1 MSTARQVDI
10 RSLIDA
16 AEGVRK
22 ADLVLAG
29 GRLVNVMTGE
39 VYFADVAVA
48 GERIAAIGDVEPHT
62 GPDTEVVDVT
72 GLHLVPGLIDGHIH
86 IECSKLSPT
95 MFADAVVR
103 FGTTS
108 VVSALDQIYVV
119 AGLNGIRD
127 AFEEL
132 EQTPLKVFWA
142 APFKV
147 PYTVP
152 ESNVGFRFGPQE
164 HRLVQAWPECFGVW
178 ETVSEFVLNRDPDI
192 LDALEQARANR
203 LPVFGCAPMARGT
216 TLSALV
222 AAGIRLDH
230 ESYSPE
236 EALEKLRNGM
246 FVIIRESSV
255 AHFFEENIKL
265 ITEMGVEPS
274 RIAFCTDDV
283 TATDILANGHLDRL
297 VRMAVG
303 AGVEPVTAIQMATIN
318 CAQMYRIDH
327 LVGSLSP
334 GRYADVVLV
343 DDPASF
349 QVQGVVSK
357 GRFAVRNGDLRDRAA
372 APVRSRSFTD
382 GFKLDRVPPADLR
395 LVVAA
400 NEARVRVLAME
411 MDPRVPFIRRRRDI
425 ELSVANGIV
434 QPDPEKDAI
443 FVTVVERYGLTN
455 NRPVAVVSGF
465 GLRSGALATSAAP
478 DDNNIVCV
486 GATPDDMAVAVNH
499 LIDNGGGQVVVD
511 EGEVLDF
518 LHLPLGGIMADLWP
532 EDMAAAE
539 TGLDQAARRL
549 GCKLPSPFGFLMFLS
564 ITAIPDYAI
573 TDLGLV
579 DTIRQSVVDPI
590 LEPVT

>member
-1 MSTARQVDI
+1 VSPSGSVDI
-10 RSLIDA
+10 RSLMDA

-22 ADLVLAG
+22 ADLVLTG

-39 VYFADVAVA
+39 VYPADVAMA
-48 GERIAAIGDVEPHT
+48 GDRIAAIGDVGPHT
-62 GPDTEVVDVT
+62 GRDTEVVDVA
-72 GLHLVPGLIDGHIH
+72 GHYLVPGLIDGHIH

-119 AGLNGIRD
+119 AGLTGIRD
-127 AFEEL
+127 AFGEL
-132 EQTPLKVFWA
+132 DESPLKVFWA
-142 APFKV
+142 APFKA

-152 ESNVGFRFGPQE
+152 ESNVGFRFGPLE
-164 HRLVQAWPECFGVW
+164 HRLVQPWPECFGVW
-178 ETVSEFVLNRDPDI
+178 ETVSEFVLNRDPGI
-192 LDALEQARANR
+192 IEVLEQARANR

-216 TLSALV
+216 RVSALA

-230 ESYSPE
+230 ESYSSD

-255 AHFFEENIKL
+255 AHFFEENIKV
-265 ITEMGVEPS
+265 ITELGVEPS

-327 LVGSLSP
+327 LVGSISP

-349 QVQGVVSK
+349 QVRGVVSK
-357 GRFAVRNGDLRDRAA
+357 GRFVVRDGELRERAA
-372 APVRSRSFTD
+372 PPVRSRSVMA
-382 GFKLDRVPPADLR
+382 GFKLDRVDPADLHV
-395 LVVAA
+395 LVDA
-400 NEARVRVLAME
+400 NETGVRVLAIE
-411 MDPRVPFIRRRRDI
+411 MDPTVPFVRRRRDI
-425 ELSVANGIV
+425 ELSVADGIV

-443 FVTVVERYGLTN
+443 FVTVVERYGLTK
-455 NRPVAVVSGF
+455 NRPVAVISGF
-465 GLRSGALATSAAP
+465 GLRSGAIATSAAP

-486 GATPDDMAVAVNH
+486 GVTSGDMAAAVNH
-499 LIDNGGGQVVVD
+499 LIENGGGQVVVD
-511 EGEVLDF
+511 GGELVDF
-518 LHLPLGGIMADLWP
+518 LHLPLGGIMADLSP

-539 TGLDQAARRL
+539 TRMDEAARRL
-549 GCKLPSPFGFLMFLS
+549 GCELPSPFGYLMFLS
-564 ITAIPDYAI
+564 VTAIPDYAI

-579 DTIRQSVVDPI
+579 DTVRQSVVDPI
-590 LEPVT
+590 VEAMP